1 MNLIPHWPWW
11 PHLRRDRSAPPDAAD
26 MGTAFGLD
34 ASFDAP
40 DVPPDPLQGPPGAR
54 RLSPHT
60 GLPRPE

>member
-11 PHLRRDRSAPPDAAD
+11 PHLRRDKSLEPDAAD

-40 DVPPDPLQGPPGAR
+40 DAAPTERPGDPRLR
-54 RLSPHT
+54 RVSPRT
-60 GLPRPE
+60 GLPLAD